1 MDTPQRVQ
9 QTLNLLVDSKLPED
23 KQIIAAN
30 NLVVLAKERAGA
42 DLIIENKGIEKIYN
56 KTNTVKSIKIHL
68 PLIRALSEICK
79 HEDSFALKVLRK
91 FSIES
96 FLLLMVSYLILDT
109 LFADGSY

>member
-1 MDTPQRVQ
+1 MDTAQRVL
-9 QTLNLLVDSKLPED
+9 QTLDVLVDPKLGED
-23 KQIIAAN
+23 KQAIAAN

-42 DLIIENKGIEKIYN
+42 ELIIENKGIEKIYN
-56 KTNTVKSIKIHL
+56 KSNTLKSIKIYL

-96 FLLLMVSYLILDT
+96 FLLLMVDQVSW
-109 LFADGSY
+109 LFE